1 MSDLSTAID
10 ELERAVAW
18 LKVAVSFFAAS
29 VALRVGTSSLP
40 LWIQIGLGALLLLA
54 VLYGLLEERRPL

>member
-10 ELERAVAW
+10 ELERAVDW